1 MHYRALNGRWLHLQL
16 RLRNPLNV
24 ARDTQ
29 PLVPDSPL
37 HTQTTPCLPLSPSPQ
52 VFFPLSL
59 SLPSLHLPSPP
70 RPSPSLSLPASP
82 PPRLTHA
89 LVRSFVPRYRL
100 TRGGLGQVQLRMKQ
114 TGWRERYHL
123 PHRHH
128 HHHQD
133 HHHRPLMTKKKG
145 LEHLPASPPHTTT
158 TRCGGEGVL
167 PESRLRH
174 SKGFMKHPEC

>member
-1 MHYRALNGRWLHLQL
+1 MWHAILSPWSLIHRFTLK
-16 RLRNPLNV
+16 
-24 ARDTQ
+24 Q
-29 PLVPDSPL
+29 PLA
-37 HTQTTPCLPLSPSPQ
+37 CPSHH
-52 VFFPLSL
+52 LLRSSSL

-133 HHHRPLMTKKKG
+133 HHHRPLMTKEKG